1 MLKIFGKKIVEIFQL
16 FFMYFSMHTTPA
28 YFFLFFIFYFWISK
42 NLSARGRV
50 PKKKITKP
58 LGLSYF
64 FFWYASGTPL
74 KF

>member
-1 MLKIFGKKIVEIFQL
+1 MEKLL
-16 FFMYFSMHTTPA
+16 FVSRIKVFP
-28 YFFLFFIFYFWISK
+28 FIFYFWISK

-64 FFWYASGTPL
+64 FFWYASARAQIFGNP
-74 KF
+74 KIKNKK